1 MRKPRCCAI
10 CSSIRGARVLRLHAD
25 PNARAFYVHLGMRQ
39 TGEIASIAG
48 NGRTLPVMELDL
60 TD

>member
-1 MRKPRCCAI
+1 M
-10 CSSIRGARVLRLHAD
+10 LRLHAD